1 MNPLISV
8 IIPSYKAENYIT
20 ETVQAVLAQTY
31 SPIEIIVVDDGSPCN
46 QAKVIQTLAEKHENV
61 RYVFQ
66 KNAGVSAARNNGF
79 NQSKGDYIAFLDADD
94 VWMPENLNL
103 KFQKLQGEEFGL
115 VHSAASYIDGESKP
129 MDGIMEGDEGW
140 LLENMLNWKGTAVPG
155 PSSIL
160 VKREVLDK
168 VGVFDTAL
176 STSADLDFFIRVAAQ
191 YKIGK
196 IPAITW
202 KYRIHGNNM
211 HKNIPLM
218 ERDMLKV
225 YENVSKLNL
234 FKSDEIRNNSY
245 AKLYLVLSLCY
256 LGDYKD
262 YKKGISFFWKSIVTK
277 PAVFGN
283 YLAKKVTKS
292 A

>member
-20 ETVQAVLAQTY
+20 ETVNAVLNQTY
-31 SPIEIIVVDDGSPCN
+31 SPVEIIVVDDGSPCN
-46 QAKVIQTLAEKHENV
+46 QAKVIKELDRLHENV
-61 RYVFQ
+61 KYVYQ
-66 KNAGVSAARNNGF
+66 ENAGVSAARNKGLEI
-79 NQSKGDYIAFLDADD
+79 SKGEFIAFLDADD
-94 VWMPENLNL
+94 VWLPDNLML
-103 KFQKLQGEEFGL
+103 KYEKLKGEEFGL
-115 VHSAASYIDGESKP
+115 VHSAATFIDADSNP
-129 MDGIMEGDEGW
+129 IPGIMEGEEGW

-160 VKREVLDK
+160 VKKEVLDK
-168 VGVFDTAL
+168 VGGFDTNL
-176 STSADLDFFIRVAAQ
+176 STSADLDFFIRVSAQ

-196 IPAITW
+196 IPFTTW

-218 ERDMLKV
+218 EKDMLKV
-225 YENVSKLNL
+225 YENVTKLKL
-234 FKSDEIRNNSY
+234 FKSDEIRNKSY

-262 YKKGISFFWKSIVTK
+262 YKKGVSFFFKSIVTK
-277 PAVFGN
+277 PSVFGN
-283 YLAKKVTKS
+283 YLASKVQKS

>member
-20 ETVQAVLAQTY
+20 ETVNAVLAQSY
-31 SPIEIIVVDDGSPCN
+31 SPIEIIVIDDGSPCN
-46 QAKVIQTLAEKHENV
+46 QAKVIQELDRLHENV
-61 RYVFQ
+61 KYIYQ
-66 KNAGVSAARNNGF
+66 ENAGVSAARNHGLKI
-79 NQSKGDYIAFLDADD
+79 SKGDYIAFLDADD
-94 VWMPENLNL
+94 VWLPENLML
-103 KFQKLQGEEFGL
+103 KFQKLQGNEFGL
-115 VHSAASYIDGESKP
+115 AHSAASYIDADSKP
-129 MDGIMEGDEGW
+129 LPGIMEGEEGW
-140 LLENMLNWKGTAVPG
+140 LLENMLDWKGTAVPG

-160 VKREVLDK
+160 VKREVLEK
-168 VGVFDTAL
+168 VGGFDVSL
-176 STSADLDFFIRVAAQ
+176 STSADLDFFIRVSAH

-196 IPAITW
+196 IPSITW

-211 HKNIPLM
+211 QKNIPLM
-218 ERDMLKV
+218 EKDMLKV
-225 YENVSKLNL
+225 YENVTKLNL
-234 FKSDEIRNNSY
+234 FKSDAIRKKSY

-262 YKKGISFFWKSIVTK
+262 YKKGVSFFWKSIFTK

-283 YLAKKVTKS
+283 YLAQKVTKS